1 MTPATPEAPAGAGPV
16 PLTEVAWVMVRDG
29 NRTLGGG
36 LATMELLRRTGIDRR
51 WLDEADNGLLVA
63 ASRLTPGTNVL
74 AYCVGLGWK
83 LRGAQG
89 ALTALAAASIPS
101 ALAITILSAALVRV
115 DRYLIVRVLLAVGTM
130 VAAALVLAS
139 TWPLLRPHLGAGA
152 RTRTAAIAAI
162 AIILMLLDATPVQT
176 LLAAAAAGAVLQR

>member
-1 MTPATPEAPAGAGPV
+1 MSRVTPAAPAGGGPV
-16 PLTEVAWVMVRDG
+16 PLSEIAWVMVRDG

-36 LATMELLRRTGIDRR
+36 LATMELLRRTGIGRG
-51 WLDEADNGLLVA
+51 WFDEADNALLVA

-83 LRGAQG
+83 LRGAVG
-89 ALTALAAASIPS
+89 ALAALAAASIPS
-101 ALAITILSAALVRV
+101 ALAITVLSAALVRV
-115 DRYLIVRVLLAVGTM
+115 DRYLIVRVLLAVGTL

-139 TWPLLRPHLGAGA
+139 TWPLLRPHLVAGA

-162 AIILMLLDATPVQT
+162 AVGLLLLDATPVQT
-176 LLAAAAAGAVLQR
+176 LLVAAAAGAALQR

>member
-1 MTPATPEAPAGAGPV
+1 MSPATPEASATAAPV
-16 PLTEVAWVMVRDG
+16 PLSGIAWVMVRDG

-36 LATMELLRRTGIDRR
+36 LATMELLRRTGIDRG
-51 WLDEADNGLLVA
+51 WFDEADNALLVA

-83 LRGAQG
+83 LRGVAG

-101 ALAITILSAALVRV
+101 ALAITILSATLVRV
-115 DRYLIVRVLLAVGTM
+115 DRYLIVRVLLAIGTM

-139 TWPLLRPHLGAGA
+139 TWPLLRPHVRAGA
-152 RTRTAAIAAI
+152 RARTAAIAAI
-162 AIILMLLDATPVQT
+162 ASGLLLLDATPVQT
-176 LLAAAAAGAVLQR
+176 LLVAAAAGAALQR

>member
-1 MTPATPEAPAGAGPV
+1 MSPVTPEASASAGPV
-16 PLTEVAWVMVRDG
+16 PLSEIAWVMVRDG

-36 LATMELLRRTGIDRR
+36 LATMELLRRTGIDRG
-51 WLDEADNGLLVA
+51 WFDEADNALLVA

-83 LRGAQG
+83 LRGAGG
-89 ALTALAAASIPS
+89 AVMALAAASIPS
-101 ALAITILSAALVRV
+101 AVAITVLSAALVRV

-130 VAAALVLAS
+130 VAAALVLSS
-139 TWPLLRPHLGAGA
+139 TWPLLRPHLGPHA

-162 AIILMLLDATPVQT
+162 AIGLLLLDATPVQT
-176 LLAAAAAGAVLQR
+176 LLAATAAGAALPR